1 VLNPWADPA
10 IGDEEA
16 VRYVLDTGSV
26 FGSPGR
32 VRDQI
37 AVPWAFSP
45 RT

>member
-16 VRYVLDTGSV
+16 VRDVLDTGSV
-26 FGSPGR
+26 FGWPGR
-32 VRDQI
+32 VRDQV